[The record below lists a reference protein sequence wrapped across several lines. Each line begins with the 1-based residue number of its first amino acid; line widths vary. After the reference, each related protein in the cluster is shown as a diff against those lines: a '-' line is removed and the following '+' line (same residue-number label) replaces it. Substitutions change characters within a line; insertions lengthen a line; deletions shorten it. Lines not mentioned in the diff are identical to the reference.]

1 MHTENLTILFVDIA
15 GFTATTNRQSRRQN
29 ASLLQNFESLLKPQ
43 IKKFSGQLVKSIG
56 DALLLTFRSP
66 TDAML
71 CACRMQD
78 RLALY
83 RQQHPDEQPIV
94 IRIAAHLGE
103 VRTAR
108 HDIFGEAVNL
118 ASRIEAVTPPG
129 EIYLSEAVFL
139 AMNKTEVQVQS
150 AGQFQLDGFDHPLHL
165 YRVQQDPGVELP
177 FGSSR
182 ADLQANHMRKH
193 WHLTSMLFITLVT
206 LALVTKTY
214 LFDQPLAPAA
224 LPAATVHSSQYV
236 TVDLAAMSDS
246 QLPAELRF
254 GLQLA
259 IEQAIQRIPGLYLAA
274 ADGPVSTDYSL
285 QVKMNTR
292 VFPTPAELHFTLDRR
307 AVPSSQQWGIQWSG
321 QQLQQT
327 LRQVQQQLIQL
338 FSKTS
343 GVAAL
348 STPSAD
354 IDVPDSFY
362 QQYLQARQWLQ
373 QGEQSQNPQLL
384 QQSKDQLQRIVTA
397 LPEFRAGRQALCNV
411 MLHLFEWREDQSQ
424 LTAAAPYCQTLVQGA
439 ADSEDWLAYGR
450 WQASLQEKQAAS
462 KSLLQAL
469 ATNPKSA
476 EAYALLSRL
485 YLQDNQ
491 PLEAELVLKR
501 AVSLQPDYWPTIQ
514 QMAVFQ
520 LEQGQLQA
528 AVANFKK
535 VVLLAPDNAIALT
548 NLGSAYLYSGQLQL
562 AADTYKA
569 ALKIQPEPFI
579 QANLATVYYYLGRLQ
594 DAIALY
600 QQALKTSP
608 DEYEFHGNIADAY
621 RQNQQANEARL
632 HYQLALQALT
642 QKPTLTARELA
653 LQAHYL
659 SASGDSINSQKQMK
673 QALQQQQNN
682 AETWLLDALMKARQ
696 GENSAA
702 LLSAKQAVRLGFPAK
717 LLAVEPDLRTLAA
730 DPQFLTLLSQ

>member
-78 RLALY
+78 RLALHH
-83 RQQHPDEQPIV
+83 QQYPDEQPIV

-139 AMNKTEVQVQS
+139 AMNKTEVHVQS

-165 YRVQQDPGVELP
+165 YKVQQDPLLELP
-177 FGSSR
+177 FGSSST
-182 ADLQANHMRKH
+182 DLLPNNTQKH
-193 WHLTSMLFITLVT
+193 WRMTALVFITLLGVAT
-206 LALVTKTY
+206 TTVY
-214 LFDQPLAPAA
+214 LQDPPLAPAA
-224 LPAATVHSSQYV
+224 LPATTQRSSQYV
-236 TVDLAAMSDS
+236 TADLTAINDN
-246 QLPAELRF
+246 QLPAEFRF

-259 IEQAIQRIPGLYLAA
+259 IEQAIQRIPGLYLAPE
-274 ADGPVSTDYSL
+274 DGSVSTDYRL
-285 QVKMNTR
+285 RVNLVMR
-292 VFPTPAELHFTLDRR
+292 VFPKPAELHFTLERP
-307 AVPSSQQWGIQWSG
+307 ATPAKQQWGIQWSG
-321 QQLQQT
+321 QQQQQT

-338 FSKTS
+338 FSQIT

-348 STPSAD
+348 NTPPTD

-373 QGEQSQNPQLL
+373 QGEQSQNPRLL
-384 QQSKDQLQRIVTA
+384 QQSRDQLRHVVTA
-397 LPEFRAGRQALCNV
+397 LPEFRAGRQALCNA
-411 MLHLFEWREDQSQ
+411 MLHLFEWRGDHSQ
-424 LTAAAPYCQTLVQGA
+424 LTDAAPYCQKLIEGA
-439 ADSEDWLAYGR
+439 ADSDDWLAYGR
-450 WQASLQEKQAAS
+450 WLALQQDKQTAA
-462 KSLLQAL
+462 KALLQAL
-469 ATNPKSA
+469 TTNPKSGQ
-476 EAYALLSRL
+476 AYALLSRL

-501 AVSLQPDYWPTIQ
+501 AVSLQPDYWPAIQ
-514 QMAVFQ
+514 LMAVFQ

-535 VVLLAPDNAIALT
+535 VVLLAPENAVALT
-548 NLGSAYLYSGQLQL
+548 NLGSAYLYSGQLQA
-562 AADTYKA
+562 AADTYQA
-569 ALKIQPEPFI
+569 ALQIQPEPFI

-621 RQNQQANEARL
+621 RQNQQPSEARL
-632 HYQLALQALT
+632 HYQLALRALE

-653 LQAHYL
+653 LKAHYL
-659 SASGDSINSQKQMK
+659 SASGDSANSQKQMK

-717 LLAVEPDLRTLAA
+717 LLAVEPDLRALAA
-730 DPQFLTLLSQ
+730 DPQFLALLSQ

>member
-1 MHTENLTILFVDIA
+1 VHTENLTILFVDIA

-108 HDIFGEAVNL
+108 HDIFG
-118 ASRIEAVTPPG
+118 
-129 EIYLSEAVFL
+129 
-139 AMNKTEVQVQS
+139 MNKTEVQVQS

-182 ADLQANHMRKH
+182 ADLQANHIRKH
-193 WHLTSMLFITLVT
+193 WYLTSILFITLVT

-424 LTAAAPYCQTLVQGA
+424 LTAATPYCQTLVQGA

-501 AVSLQPDYWPTIQ
+501 AVSLQPDYWPAIQ

-548 NLGSAYLYSGQLQL
+548 NLGSAYLYS
-562 AADTYKA
+562 
-569 ALKIQPEPFI
+569 
-579 QANLATVYYYLGRLQ
+579 GRLQ

>member
-43 IKKFSGQLVKSIG
+43 IKRFSGQLVKSIG

-78 RLALY
+78 RLALHH
-83 RQQHPDEQPIV
+83 QQHPDEQPIV

-139 AMNKTEVQVQS
+139 AMNKTEVPVYS

-165 YRVQQDPGVELP
+165 YMVQQAPALDLP
-177 FGSSR
+177 FGSSK
-182 ADLQANHMRKH
+182 ADLLPNNTHKH
-193 WHLTSMLFITLVT
+193 WRLAALILVAL
-206 LALVTKTY
+206 LAVSTAATKYLLVP
-214 LFDQPLAPAA
+214 PLAPAT
-224 LPAATVHSSQYV
+224 LPATTARSSQYV
-236 TVDLAAMSDS
+236 TADLTAIHDK
-246 QLPAELRF
+246 QLPAEFRF

-274 ADGPVSTDYSL
+274 ADGSVATDYRL
-285 QVKMNTR
+285 QVAMDLR
-292 VFPTPAELHFTLDRR
+292 VFPAPAELHFTLDRS
-307 AVPSSQQWGIQWSG
+307 AAPAKQQWGIQWSG
-321 QQLQQT
+321 QQQQQT
-327 LRQVQQQLIQL
+327 LHQIQQQLIQL
-338 FSKTS
+338 LSHST

-348 STPSAD
+348 STPPAD
-354 IDVPDSFY
+354 IEVPDSFY

-384 QQSKDQLQRIVTA
+384 LQSRDQLQRIVTA
-397 LPEFRAGRQALCNV
+397 LPEFRAGRQALCNA

-424 LTAAAPYCQTLVQGA
+424 LKAATPYCQTLVQGA
-439 ADSEDWLAYGR
+439 ADSDDWLAYGR
-450 WQASLQEKQAAS
+450 WLALQQDKQAAS
-462 KSLLQAL
+462 KALLQAL
-469 ATNPKSA
+469 STNPKSGQ
-476 EAYALLSRL
+476 AYALLSRL

-501 AVSLQPDYWPTIQ
+501 AVSLQPDYWPAIQ
-514 QMAVFQ
+514 LMAVFQ

-535 VVLLAPDNAIALT
+535 VVLLAPENAVALT
-548 NLGSAYLYSGQLQL
+548 NLGSAYLYSGQLQA
-562 AADTYKA
+562 AADTYQA
-569 ALKIQPEPFI
+569 ALQIQPEPFI

-621 RQNQQANEARL
+621 RQNQQTDEAQL
-632 HYQLALQALT
+632 HYQLALQTLA

-653 LQAHYL
+653 LKAHYL
-659 SASGDSINSQKQMK
+659 SASGDSINSQKQMT

-696 GENSAA
+696 GDNPAA
-702 LLSAKQAVRLGFPAK
+702 LRSAKQAVRLGFPAK
-717 LLAVEPDLRTLAA
+717 LLAVEPDLRALAA
-730 DPQFLTLLSQ
+730 DPQFLALLSQ